1 VEPDLLDRILAA
13 AQVGEGSD
21 WEFKSARGGFPGSF
35 WETYSAM
42 ANSDGGIV
50 VLGVAERDGRWN
62 LDGLEEAQ
70 IASLQKALWDGLHDH
85 GRVSQNLL
93 EANDVQVVPVD
104 GTRLLSI
111 RIPLA
116 SRAQR
121 PIYLRGNP
129 LGGTYR
135 RRHEGDYRCPD
146 PEVRR
151 MLADADPIPQDH
163 RIVRGFSMEDL
174 DPVSIRQYRQRFILA
189 KGEDHPWSAL
199 GDRDLLEKLGGWRR
213 DRVSGLEGITLAGL
227 LMLGKDLAIR
237 DPEASPAYF
246 VDYREHLEP
255 ALRWTDRIYPD
266 GTWEANL
273 FQFYTRVWPKLGAG
287 LPTPFRLEG
296 EQRRDVT
303 PTHEALREAFVNT
316 LIHADYSAPGGVVVE
331 RHPDR
336 FDLSNP
342 GTLLVSME
350 QYQRGGVSECRNP
363 ALQQMFLLI
372 GGGEKA
378 GSGADKIRSGWKAK
392 HWRAPKIEVQNEPDR
407 VMLTLPMISLIPPE
421 ALNKLR
427 HLFGKVV
434 DTIAP
439 SALQAL
445 ATAAIEGAVSNRRL
459 QDLLPDH
466 PVEITRLLAR
476 LCEIEYLESDKRR
489 RWTTYRLVESAD
501 EAARL
506 DSASLGTPD
515 DGPGTPDA
523 RAATPDAS
531 PGTPDATATG
541 VDAALSA
548 LQAIAAPVA
557 GRRRAPREVIE
568 EAILKLCEGRSLSA
582 EQLSELLQRHPE
594 RLRANFLSPMTREG
608 RLRMR
613 FPEAPNRPDQA
624 YTRADQG

>member
-1 VEPDLLDRILAA
+1 MEPDLLDRVLAA
-13 AQVGEGSD
+13 AQAGEGSD

-50 VLGVAERDGRWN
+50 VLGVAEHEGRWS

-70 IASLQKALWDGLHDH
+70 IAGLQKSLWDGLHDR

-93 EANDVQVVPVD
+93 EANDVQLVRVD
-104 GTRLLSI
+104 DTRLLAI
-111 RIPLA
+111 RVPRA

-129 LGGTYR
+129 LSGTYR

-146 PEVRR
+146 AEVRR
-151 MLADADPIPQDH
+151 MLADADPTPQDL

-174 DPVSIRQYRQRFILA
+174 DPASLRQYRQRFILS

-199 GDRDLLEKLGGWRR
+199 SDRDLLEKLGGWRR
-213 DRVSGLEGITLAGL
+213 DRVNGQEGITLAGL

-237 DPEASPAYF
+237 DPEAAPSYF
-246 VDYREHLEP
+246 VDYREHLDP

-331 RHPDR
+331 RYPDR
-336 FDLSNP
+336 FQLSNP
-342 GTLLVSME
+342 GTLLVSLE
-350 QYQRGGVSECRNP
+350 QYQRGGISECRNP
-363 ALQQMFLLI
+363 ALQQMFLAI
-372 GGGEKA
+372 GGGERA
-378 GSGADKIRSGWKAK
+378 GSGADKIRAGWKAQ
-392 HWRAPKIEVQNEPDR
+392 HWRTPRLATTQEPDR
-407 VMLTLPMISLIPPE
+407 VLLALPMVSLIPQE
-421 ALNKLR
+421 VLDKIRA
-427 HLFGKVV
+427 LFGARLDGLPTVA
-434 DTIAP
+434 I
-439 SALQAL
+439 QAL
-445 ATAAIEGAVSNRRL
+445 ATAALEGAVSNGRL
-459 QDLLPDH
+459 QELVAEH
-466 PVEITRLLAR
+466 PWDISRILAR
-476 LCEIEYLESDKRR
+476 LCAEGFLESDNRR
-489 RWTTYRLVESAD
+489 RWTTYRLAGSA
-501 EAARL
+501 AAVAGQN
-506 DSASLGTPD
+506 SSLPGTPD
-515 DGPGTPDA
+515 AMPGTPDA
-523 RAATPDAS
+523 RAATPDAR
-531 PGTPDATATG
+531 PGAPDASAPG
-541 VDAALSA
+541 VEAAQQA
-548 LQAIAAPVA
+548 LQAIAAPVSS
-557 GRRRAPREVIE
+557 RRRAPPKVME
-568 EAILKLCEGRSLSA
+568 EAILKLCEGRFHSA
-582 EQLSELLQRHPE
+582 EQLASLLRRDAE
-594 RLRANFLSPMTREG
+594 RLRANFLTPMTRDG

-624 YTRADQG
+624 YIRADTA